1 MRFIA
6 FAVRRPVTTLMFYA
20 AVSLLGL
27 ASFRQLSIDL
37 LPGIRYPRL
46 SVIALCPGAAPE
58 DMEALVTAPLEA
70 AFNGI
75 PNVSRLE
82 SVSKEGAS
90 FMILEFPWG
99 TDMDF
104 ARLHAREKIDGIRD
118 SLPEGVRGP
127 VVASLDPGEKPIMV
141 LAVSGDRNLLAL
153 REFAEELIKPRLEQA
168 RGIASA
174 DIGGGVEREIHV
186 DADPLRLARYGV
198 TIEDIAAG
206 LESFNSD
213 LPGGTLRKGQAGHSL
228 RISGEFADIS
238 EIAET
243 RLKTAGGHGA
253 VRLKD
258 LAVIRDSIKERLGM
272 TRLNGRESIGILV
285 RKEAGANTVEAARSA
300 KKEILGILA
309 ENPFLEIRI
318 VSEQSKT
325 IETAVAAAK
334 EEIAGGALLAFLVLF
349 LFLRE
354 LRTPL
359 IIGIVMPVSIL
370 ATFNLLFFLKV
381 TLNIM
386 SLGGLA
392 LGVGMLDDCAV
403 VVSENIFRRR
413 RLGKDAAGASV
424 AGAAEVATAVMSA
437 ALTTVVVFL
446 PVIYIHGAAGQLFK
460 DAALTVTCSLLA
472 SLVVSLTLLPMLASR
487 QSAADSGNGAVPG
500 PPRPGSP
507 EAPRKGDPLK
517 ALSFPAGRGPFLA
530 AARVFKIFS
539 RPPVVA
545 SKIALGHLL
554 VLIRPPAR
562 GAGRALRAVAGGFD
576 SGYEKFVGAYL
587 RALIW
592 SLENKG
598 RVILASALFFGLTA
612 SAAVRIDREL
622 MPRLDSA
629 SFELLLKTPPEYSLE
644 QTSAAVSLLEESLV
658 RLPSAQ
664 LVYAQVGVISGM
676 EDMSSGISLNSA
688 KIHVEASGP
697 GEIEKVI
704 DALRAD
710 LSRLPEIGYSFIRDQ
725 SVLNEFLISGD
736 PGISYRVKGNDLRDL
751 REIAGLLAA
760 KIKEI
765 PGTGDARADFAEG
778 KPEVI
783 ATVKSDALV
792 AYPGLSAGRIG
803 DFFADGVKGKVATRF
818 REIEKKTDVRVRFDP
833 KTASDLESLL
843 NTYVPVRGT
852 PVPLRSLVSCEIRRG
867 PGEIRR
873 VNQQREI
880 LVTARLRNL
889 KWSRALPDIEKK
901 IKEIPLPSGFQIVP
915 GEEQEEMAR
924 SYRSLIFAF
933 LLAVLLNYM
942 IMAAQFESL
951 RHPLLILST
960 IPMGLSGSVWIMLIT
975 GQTLNI
981 VSLIGM
987 IILLGITVDN
997 AIVKVDCTNRLRKR
1011 GAGLREAIVEG
1022 SHVRLRPI
1030 LMSTLTTLAGLVPMS
1045 LGLGRGAD
1053 LLRPLGIVVVGGL
1066 AFSTF
1071 LTLFLIPVIY
1081 EAMEAKARGR
1091 RARPFPAGR

>member
-6 FAVRRPVTTLMFYA
+6 FAVRRPVTTLMFYV

-27 ASFRQLSIDL
+27 VSFRQLSIDL

-46 SVIALCPGAAPE
+46 SVIAHCPGAAPE

-70 AFNGI
+70 AFSGI
-75 PNVSRLE
+75 PDVSRLE
-82 SVSKEGAS
+82 SVSREGAS
-90 FMILEFPWG
+90 FMTLEFPWG

-104 ARLHAREKIDGIRD
+104 ARLHAREKIDALRD
-118 SLPEGVRGP
+118 SLPEDVRGP
-127 VVASLDPGEKPIMV
+127 VVTSLDPGEKPIMV
-141 LAVSGDRNLLAL
+141 LAVSGDRDPAAL

-168 RGIASA
+168 SGVASA

-186 DADPLRLARYGV
+186 DVDPLRLAQFDM
-198 TIEDIAAG
+198 TLEDIAAG

-213 LPGGTLRKGQAGHSL
+213 LPGGTLRKGQARHSL
-228 RISGEFADIS
+228 RISGEFGDIS

-243 RLKTAGGHGA
+243 RLKTAGGFGA

-272 TRLNGRESIGILV
+272 TRLNGRESIGVLV
-285 RKEAGANTVEAARSA
+285 RKEAGANTVEAARAA
-300 KKEILGILA
+300 KKEILRILA

-318 VSEQSKT
+318 VSEQSKA

-334 EEIAGGALLAFLVLF
+334 EEIAGGAVLAFLVLF

-354 LRTPL
+354 FRTPL
-359 IIGIVMPVSIL
+359 IIGIVMPMSIL
-370 ATFNLLFFLKV
+370 ATFNLLYFLKV

-413 RLGKDAAGASV
+413 RLGMDTAGASV

-446 PVIYIHGAAGQLFK
+446 PVIYVRGAAGQLFK
-460 DAALTVTCSLLA
+460 DAAMTVTCSLLA

-487 QSAADSGNGAVPG
+487 RSAAEAGKEADPG
-500 PPRPGSP
+500 PARPGTP
-507 EAPRKGDPLK
+507 EAPRERSLPNS
-517 ALSFPAGRGPFLA
+517 LSAPARGIFPT
-530 AARVFKIFS
+530 AARGLKIFF
-539 RPPVVA
+539 RPLFAV
-545 SKIALGHLL
+545 SKIALRLL
-554 VLIRPPAR
+554 ISLFLPFARAAR
-562 GAGRALRAVAGGFD
+562 GVFRDVGDGFD
-576 SGYEKFVGAYL
+576 SGYEKFVRAYL
-587 RALIW
+587 RALFW

-598 RVILASALFFGLTA
+598 RVIMASAAFFGLTA
-612 SAAVRIDREL
+612 LAAVRIDREL

-629 SFELLLKTPPEYSLE
+629 SFELRLKTPPEYSLE
-644 QTSAAVSLLEESLV
+644 QTSSAVSLLEESLS
-658 RLPSAQ
+658 RQPAAR
-664 LVYAQVGVISGM
+664 LVYAQVGVVSAM
-676 EDMSSGISLNSA
+676 EDLSPETSLNSA
-688 KIHVEASGP
+688 KIHVESSGP
-697 GEIEKVI
+697 REIEKVI
-704 DALRAD
+704 DSLRAD
-710 LSRLPEIGYSFIRDQ
+710 LSRLPEIGYSYIRDQ
-725 SVLNEFLISGD
+725 SVLNEFLASGG
-736 PGISYRVKGNDLRDL
+736 PEISYHVKGNDLRQL
-751 REIAGLLAA
+751 REIAGLLAF
-760 KIKEI
+760 KIGEI
-765 PGTGDARADFAEG
+765 QGTSEARADISEG

-783 ATVKSDALV
+783 VTVKSEAL
-792 AYPGLSAGRIG
+792 AASPGLSAGRIG
-803 DFFADGVKGKVATRF
+803 DFFVDGVRGKVATRF

-833 KTASDLESLL
+833 KAASDLESLL
-843 NTYVPVRGT
+843 NTYIPVRGT
-852 PVPLRSLVSCEIRRG
+852 PVPLRSLVRCEIRRG

-873 VNQQREI
+873 VNQQREV
-880 LVTARLRNL
+880 LVTARLRGL
-889 KWSRALPDIEKK
+889 KLGRALPDIEKK
-901 IKEIPLPSGFQIVP
+901 IKEIPLPTGCQIVP
-915 GEEQEEMAR
+915 GGEQEEMTR
-924 SYRSLIFAF
+924 SHRSLIFAF

-960 IPMGLSGSVWIMLIT
+960 VPMGLSGSVWIMLIA

-987 IILLGITVDN
+987 IILLGIIVDN
-997 AIVKVDCTNRLRKR
+997 AIVKVDCMNRLRKR

-1022 SHVRLRPI
+1022 SHLRLRPI

-1045 LGLGRGAD
+1045 LGLGRGAG

-1081 EAMEAKARGR
+1081 EAVEAKARGTG
-1091 RARPFPAGR
+1091 PEGR